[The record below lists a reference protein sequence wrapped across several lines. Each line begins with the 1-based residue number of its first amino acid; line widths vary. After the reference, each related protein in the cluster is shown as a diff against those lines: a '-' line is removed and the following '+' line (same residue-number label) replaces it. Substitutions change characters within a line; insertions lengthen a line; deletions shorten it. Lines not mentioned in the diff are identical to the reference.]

1 MKILITGHKG
11 FVGGYFMR
19 KYKDHDI
26 VGIDIKE
33 GNDCRDFFKDDD
45 SYFDMVIHLAAI
57 VGGRVTIEGNPLSV
71 ATDLSIDAEMFNWAM
86 RTRPGRIVYFSS
98 SAAYPTKFQTGANPM
113 RLSEQMLDLYAVSNP
128 DLTYG
133 CAKLTGEYLARFA
146 QEVGIRTHIFRP
158 FSGYGTDQDLD
169 YPFPS
174 YIARALRQ
182 DDPFDIWGD
191 GYQVRDFIH
200 MQDIVDAV
208 DKAIEVYSDIVSRD
222 SFSYDEAV
230 QMNTDLGLCFFFDLN
245 LDESLRYEIQ
255 VLMRSKEIETRYIC
269 ATHYQIRHL
278 DWQTQIKPR
287 YQTRLDFLHE
297 LKKYIQENA

>member
-26 VGIDIKE
+26 TGIDIKE
-33 GNDCRDFFKDDD
+33 GNDCRDFFKDDN

-86 RTRPGRIVYFSS
+86 RTKPGRIVYFSS
-98 SAAYPTKFQTGANPM
+98 SAAYPIRYQVGSNPY
-113 RLSEQMLDLYAVSNP
+113 RLREDMLDLYAISNP

-133 CAKLTGEYLARFA
+133 WAKMTGEYLARFA
-146 QEVGIRTHIFRP
+146 QEAGIRTHIFRP

-174 YIARALRQ
+174 YIARALRK

-208 DKAIEVYSDIVSRD
+208 DKAIELDISGPVNLGSGVATTFRELASTISRLNGYSPEFNYIKTAPVGVTYRVADPTKMLSFYTPKISLGQGIKMALEGIV
-222 SFSYDEAV
+222 
-230 QMNTDLGLCFFFDLN
+230 
-245 LDESLRYEIQ
+245 
-255 VLMRSKEIETRYIC
+255 
-269 ATHYQIRHL
+269 
-278 DWQTQIKPR
+278 
-287 YQTRLDFLHE
+287 
-297 LKKYIQENA
+297 

>member
-1 MKILITGHKG
+1 MRILITGHKG

-26 VGIDIKE
+26 VGIDIKD
-33 GNDCRDFFKDDD
+33 GNDCRDFFKDDN

-98 SAAYPTKFQTGANPM
+98 SAAYPTKLQTGANPL
-113 RLSEQMLDLYAVSNP
+113 RLSEQMLDLQAVSNP

-133 CAKLTGEYLARFA
+133 WAKLTGEYLARFA
-146 QEVGIRTHIFRP
+146 QEAGIRTHIFRP

-174 YIARALRQ
+174 YIARALRK

-208 DKAIEVYSDIVSRD
+208 DKAIELDIIGPINLGSGIATTFRELASTVSNLNNYSPEFNYIKTAPVGVTYRVADPTKMLSFYTPKISLEQGIKMALEGIV
-222 SFSYDEAV
+222 
-230 QMNTDLGLCFFFDLN
+230 
-245 LDESLRYEIQ
+245 
-255 VLMRSKEIETRYIC
+255 
-269 ATHYQIRHL
+269 
-278 DWQTQIKPR
+278 
-287 YQTRLDFLHE
+287 
-297 LKKYIQENA
+297 

>member
-1 MKILITGHKG
+1 MRILITGHKG

-98 SAAYPTKFQTGANPM
+98 SAAYPTKFQTGANPSK
-113 RLSEQMLDLYAVSNP
+113 LSEQMLDLYAVSNP

-133 CAKLTGEYLARFA
+133 WAKLTGEYLARFA
-146 QEVGIRTHIFRP
+146 QEAGIRTHIFRP

-191 GYQVRDFIH
+191 GHQVRDFIH

-208 DKAIEVYSDIVSRD
+208 DKAIELDIPGPVNLGSGEATSFRELAKLVCKLQGYSPEYN
-222 SFSYDEAV
+222 F
-230 QMNTDLGLCFFFDLN
+230 
-245 LDESLRYEIQ
+245 
-255 VLMRSKEIETRYIC
+255 IETAPVGVTYRVSDPRKMLSFYKPKIS
-269 ATHYQIRHL
+269 L
-278 DWQTQIKPR
+278 TQGIVKA
-287 YQTRLDFLHE
+287 LE
-297 LKKYIQENA
+297 GNI